1 MASPHP
7 VWEETLQG
15 PEYQEV
21 RIIRTVLETGQS
33 TGLATGKQSFKL
45 RQSYSLGT
53 HLKAAV
59 SSEAWKK
66 LLRLSEETAIWM
78 EDNLP
83 PAPRPKFSSK
93 GVADSL
99 GEVTL

>member
-15 PEYQEV
+15 PEYQDV
-21 RIIRTVLETGQS
+21 RIIRTVLETGQR
-33 TGLATGKQSFKL
+33 TRLTIGKQSFKL
-45 RQSYSLGT
+45 RQSYSLSI

-59 SSEAWKK
+59 NSEAWKK

-93 GVADSL
+93 GAADSL